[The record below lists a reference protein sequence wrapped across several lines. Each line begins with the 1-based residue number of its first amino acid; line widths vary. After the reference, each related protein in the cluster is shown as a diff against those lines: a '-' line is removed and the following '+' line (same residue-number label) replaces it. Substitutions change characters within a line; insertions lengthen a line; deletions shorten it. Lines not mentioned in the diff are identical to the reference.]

1 MHAPATRSAPS
12 APAVPRPPDTRE
24 LGAQLALVML
34 VVLAAS
40 YVVNAMDRQ
49 VFPVLLPNISRDYGF
64 SLAEGGFLST
74 IFTLGIGIGGIPS
87 GYLLDRF
94 SRKTVIVAGIA
105 IYSVFTVLTA
115 FSLSFYDMAT
125 YRSLTG
131 VGEAMQ
137 NAALFSAVGAY
148 FYQRRA
154 MALGSLNFAYGL
166 GGFFGPLLGAQLF
179 TATGTWKTPFYVY
192 GLAGLVFVVVILA
205 VVPKL
210 FTERAEESRPGSP
223 SADRM
228 PARLINRNV
237 VLGAIAAVVVGLS
250 MYGYIGL
257 YPTFLREQ
265 LGFSPEAAGF
275 AASMFGLGALM
286 GIPAG
291 YLGDRFNQRWV
302 ITIALACGMGVGYLL
317 FNVARD
323 AITQDVLS
331 FLEGTFGSGFL
342 FVNVY
347 SFVQRSVRPALI
359 GRASGLFVASL
370 YLPSALAGYLFALL
384 VGQVGWG
391 GAAIGQMVLLPIVG
405 IVAMFLVDESRISR
419 ASS

>member
-1 MHAPATRSAPS
+1 
-12 APAVPRPPDTRE
+12 
-24 LGAQLALVML
+24 ML

>member
-1 MHAPATRSAPS
+1 
-12 APAVPRPPDTRE
+12 
-24 LGAQLALVML
+24 ML
-34 VVLAAS
+34 VVVAAS

-94 SRKTVIVAGIA
+94 SRKTVIVAGIV
-105 IYSVFTVLTA
+105 IYSVFTLLTA

-179 TATGTWKTPFYVY
+179 TATGTWKSPFYVY

-210 FTERAEESRPGSP
+210 FTERAEESGPGSQ
-223 SADRM
+223 SADLM

-237 VLGAIAAVVVGLS
+237 LLGAIAAVVVGVS

-265 LGFSPEAAGF
+265 LGFSPETAGF

-302 ITIALACGMGVGYLL
+302 ITIALACGMVVGYLL

-323 AITQDVLS
+323 AVTQDVLS

-405 IVAMFLVDESRISR
+405 IVAMLLVDESRVSR

>member
-1 MHAPATRSAPS
+1 
-12 APAVPRPPDTRE
+12 
-24 LGAQLALVML
+24 ML

-49 VFPVLLPNISRDYGF
+49 VFPVLLPNISRDFGF
-64 SLAEGGFLST
+64 SLAEGGFLAT

-87 GYLLDRF
+87 GFLLDRF
-94 SRKTVIVAGIA
+94 SRKTVVLAGIA
-105 IYSVFTVLTA
+105 IYSVFTILTA
-115 FSLSFYDMAT
+115 FSVSFFDMAA

-131 VGEAMQ
+131 IGEAMQ

-148 FYQRRA
+148 FYRRRA

-179 TATGTWKTPFYVY
+179 TATGTWKAPFYAY
-192 GLAGLVFVVVILA
+192 GLAGLAFVVIILA

-210 FTERAEESRPGSP
+210 FTERTEESRLDSRSGD
-223 SADRM
+223 AM

-257 YPTFLREQ
+257 YPTYLREQ

-302 ITIALACGMGVGYLL
+302 IIIALVCGMVVGYLL
-317 FNVARD
+317 FNGARD
-323 AITQDVLS
+323 AVTQDVLS

-384 VGQVGWG
+384 VGQVSWG
-391 GAAIGQMVLLPIVG
+391 GAAIVQMVLLPIVG
-405 IVAMFLVDESRISR
+405 VVAMLLVDEARVYR
-419 ASS
+419 AAA

>member
-205 VVPKL
+205 MVPKL
-210 FTERAEESRPGSP
+210 FTERAEESRPGGQ
-223 SADRM
+223 SADLM

-302 ITIALACGMGVGYLL
+302 ITIALACGMVVGYLL

>member
-1 MHAPATRSAPS
+1 
-12 APAVPRPPDTRE
+12 
-24 LGAQLALVML
+24 
-34 VVLAAS
+34 
-40 YVVNAMDRQ
+40 
-49 VFPVLLPNISRDYGF
+49 
-64 SLAEGGFLST
+64 
-74 IFTLGIGIGGIPS
+74 
-87 GYLLDRF
+87 
-94 SRKTVIVAGIA
+94 
-105 IYSVFTVLTA
+105 
-115 FSLSFYDMAT
+115 
-125 YRSLTG
+125 
-131 VGEAMQ
+131 MQ

-179 TATGTWKTPFYVY
+179 TATGTWKSPFYVY
-192 GLAGLVFVVVILA
+192 GLAGLVFVAVILA
-205 VVPKL
+205 AVPKL
-210 FTERAEESRPGSP
+210 FTKRAEESGPGGQ
-223 SADRM
+223 SADLM

-237 VLGAIAAVVVGLS
+237 LLGAIAAVVVGVS

-302 ITIALACGMGVGYLL
+302 ITIALACGMVVGYLL

-323 AITQDVLS
+323 AVTQDVLS
-331 FLEGTFGSGFL
+331 FLEGTFGSGLL

-391 GAAIGQMVLLPIVG
+391 DAAIGQMVLLPIVG
-405 IVAMFLVDESRISR
+405 IVAMLLVDESRVSR

>member
-1 MHAPATRSAPS
+1 MHAPTAHSAPP
-12 APAVPRPPDTRE
+12 APAGPRPAETRE
-24 LGAQLALVML
+24 LGSGLALAIL

-49 VFPVLLPNISRDYGF
+49 VFPVLLPNINRDFGF
-64 SLAEGGFLST
+64 SLAEGGLLST

-94 SRKTVIVAGIA
+94 SRKTVILAGIV

-115 FSLSFYDMAT
+115 FSLAFFDMAT

-148 FYQRRA
+148 FYRRRA
-154 MALGSLNFAYGL
+154 VALGSLNFAYGL

-192 GLAGLVFVVVILA
+192 GLAGLVFVVIIFV

-210 FTERAEESRPGSP
+210 FTEGVEDSRPAGG
-223 SADRM
+223 SADSM
-228 PARLINRNV
+228 PARLVNRNV
-237 VLGAIAAVVVGLS
+237 VLGALAAVVVGLS

-302 ITIALACGMGVGYLL
+302 IIIALVCGMAVGYLL

-323 AITQDVLS
+323 AVTQDALS

-347 SFVQRSVRPALI
+347 SFIQRSVRPALI

-384 VGQVGWG
+384 VGQVSWG
-391 GAAIGQMVLLPIVG
+391 GAAIVQMVLLPIIG
-405 IVAMFLVDESRISR
+405 IVAMLLVDESRVYR

>member
-205 VVPKL
+205 MVPKL
-210 FTERAEESRPGSP
+210 FTERAEESRPGGQ
-223 SADRM
+223 SADLM

>member
-166 GGFFGPLLGAQLF
+166 GGFFGPLLGARLF

-205 VVPKL
+205 VGPKL
-210 FTERAEESRPGSP
+210 FTERAEESRPGGQ
-223 SADRM
+223 SADLM

>member
-105 IYSVFTVLTA
+105 IYSVFT
-115 FSLSFYDMAT
+115 
-125 YRSLTG
+125 
-131 VGEAMQ
+131 
-137 NAALFSAVGAY
+137 
-148 FYQRRA
+148 
-154 MALGSLNFAYGL
+154 
-166 GGFFGPLLGAQLF
+166 
-179 TATGTWKTPFYVY
+179 ATGTWKTPFYVY

-228 PARLINRNV
+228 PARPIK
-237 VLGAIAAVVVGLS
+237 
-250 MYGYIGL
+250 
-257 YPTFLREQ
+257 
-265 LGFSPEAAGF
+265 
-275 AASMFGLGALM
+275 
-286 GIPAG
+286 
-291 YLGDRFNQRWV
+291 
-302 ITIALACGMGVGYLL
+302 
-317 FNVARD
+317 
-323 AITQDVLS
+323 
-331 FLEGTFGSGFL
+331 
-342 FVNVY
+342 
-347 SFVQRSVRPALI
+347 I
-359 GRASGLFVASL
+359 GR
-370 YLPSALAGYLFALL
+370 
-384 VGQVGWG
+384 
-391 GAAIGQMVLLPIVG
+391 
-405 IVAMFLVDESRISR
+405 
-419 ASS
+419 

>member
-12 APAVPRPPDTRE
+12 APAVPRPPDARE

-49 VFPVLLPNISRDYGF
+49 VFPVLLPNINRDFGF
-64 SLAEGGFLST
+64 SLAEGGLLST

-94 SRKTVIVAGIA
+94 SRKTVILAGIV

-115 FSLSFYDMAT
+115 FSLAFFDMAA

-148 FYQRRA
+148 FYRRRA

-210 FTERAEESRPGSP
+210 FPERAEESRPGSP

-228 PARLINRNV
+228 PARPIK
-237 VLGAIAAVVVGLS
+237 
-250 MYGYIGL
+250 
-257 YPTFLREQ
+257 
-265 LGFSPEAAGF
+265 
-275 AASMFGLGALM
+275 
-286 GIPAG
+286 
-291 YLGDRFNQRWV
+291 
-302 ITIALACGMGVGYLL
+302 
-317 FNVARD
+317 
-323 AITQDVLS
+323 
-331 FLEGTFGSGFL
+331 
-342 FVNVY
+342 
-347 SFVQRSVRPALI
+347 I
-359 GRASGLFVASL
+359 GR
-370 YLPSALAGYLFALL
+370 
-384 VGQVGWG
+384 
-391 GAAIGQMVLLPIVG
+391 
-405 IVAMFLVDESRISR
+405 
-419 ASS
+419 